1 MTKPLTLLPQSRF
14 LCALLLLAAVT
25 LSGCG
30 SDDSSGDSKTSRSPG
45 TADSATVS
53 DPPQSVGER
62 FEAAVSDALREHGLA
77 DAPGADDIEGGS
89 RILGTGNEP
98 KPWRAHAFPVGG
110 IRADRHIV
118 TVELPGRANDKLHVV
133 LYELDV
139 PASASACEAPWHYAP
154 PDKPC
159 VVEGLSN
166 TTRLVTAEYVNY
178 REMDVVARTWL
189 ITTSTY
195 TLGKGRSTIG
205 KTPPLTRQKQR
216 AILLAVT
223 EGISAGSGTAS
234 KPEATRTYTAP
245 GTPVSLTLPASWD
258 ADDGA
263 FRGTINV
270 GDTEV
275 DRGLFLEPDSKPF
288 VRNGNFP
295 CRVLSTEKVDT
306 PASGSAGQLRI
317 RATVTDSR
325 ALVGKVGFEAFIT
338 DDDGPIPCDAIRGV
352 RYQGKTVTL
361 RDSLQF
367 DTIAEAER
375 YIQSADYAAVVAVMK
390 TLTVN

>member
-1 MTKPLTLLPQSRF
+1 MTKPLTLLLQSRF

-30 SDDSSGDSKTSRSPG
+30 SGDSSSDSKTSRSPG
-45 TADSATVS
+45 TSDSATMS
-53 DPPQSVGER
+53 ESPRVGER
-62 FEAAVSDALREHGLA
+62 FEAAVSDALRDHGLA

-98 KPWRAHAFPVGG
+98 KPWRAHAFPAAG
-110 IRADRHIV
+110 IRAERHIV

-159 VVEGLSN
+159 VVEGLSD

-263 FRGTINV
+263 SRGTINV
-270 GDTEV
+270 RDTKV

-288 VRNGNFP
+288 VSSGNFP
-295 CRVLSTEKVDT
+295 CRVLSTEKVDAT
-306 PASGSAGQLRI
+306 GGATGQLRI

-352 RYQGKTVTL
+352 GYRGKTVTL

-367 DTIAEAER
+367 DTIAEAEQYVR
-375 YIQSADYAAVVAVMK
+375 SADYAAVVAVMK